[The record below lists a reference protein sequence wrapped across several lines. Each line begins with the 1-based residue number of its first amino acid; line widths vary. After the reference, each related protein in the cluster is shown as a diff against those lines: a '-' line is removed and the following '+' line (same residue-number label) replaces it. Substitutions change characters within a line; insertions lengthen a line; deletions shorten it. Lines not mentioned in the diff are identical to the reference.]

1 MMNEPQHPIRRTKKT
16 PPTLANPNSL
26 DDVGS
31 TSVFEHKPPPRS
43 SHHFFFRSWSTPFS
57 CSISIAPLMGVLYGE
72 SRQKE
77 SFPFFFF
84 FLSKYIF
91 PEFRGAL
98 TSRQSDTV
106 SLVID
111 ETSDLVEIAVPL
123 HSVLDR
129 GGFHEES
136 VISFLQDP
144 IDTLV
149 VGLGEHARPRFLHG
163 RPHALIGRI
172 IGILENDYFFVT
184 INNSRFS
191 NQLEHPRREKSPWRK
206 WTWIHQPRLRT
217 WFLSA

>member
-1 MMNEPQHPIRRTKKT
+1 
-16 PPTLANPNSL
+16 
-26 DDVGS
+26 
-31 TSVFEHKPPPRS
+31 
-43 SHHFFFRSWSTPFS
+43 
-57 CSISIAPLMGVLYGE
+57 MGVLYGE

-172 IGILENDYFFVT
+172 IGILENGLFFRH
-184 INNSRFS
+184 N
-191 NQLEHPRREKSPWRK
+191 
-206 WTWIHQPRLRT
+206 
-217 WFLSA
+217 

>member
-1 MMNEPQHPIRRTKKT
+1 
-16 PPTLANPNSL
+16 
-26 DDVGS
+26 
-31 TSVFEHKPPPRS
+31 
-43 SHHFFFRSWSTPFS
+43 
-57 CSISIAPLMGVLYGE
+57 MGVLYGE
-72 SRQKE
+72 SRKKE
-77 SFPFFFF
+77 SPLFSFFFF
-84 FLSKYIF
+84 QSIYFQNF
-91 PEFRGAL
+91 VEL

-136 VISFLQDP
+136 VISFLQDS

-191 NQLEHPRREKSPWRK
+191 NQLEHRGKNHPEESGCGSTSHGSVLDFCLLSEIFDTFNRIVHLVDREEGGQVGGVRGDHNQGEKPPHTGHHSNGRRSKFESNK
-206 WTWIHQPRLRT
+206 INN
-217 WFLSA
+217 F